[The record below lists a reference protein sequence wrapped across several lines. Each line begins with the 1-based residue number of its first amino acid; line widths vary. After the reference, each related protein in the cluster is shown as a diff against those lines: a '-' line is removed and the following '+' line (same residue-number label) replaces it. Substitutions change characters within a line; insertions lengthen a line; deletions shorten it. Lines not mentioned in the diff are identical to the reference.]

1 MRERDPFVACFSN
14 LQKLKT
20 ARACTPPPNP
30 NPMSTENG
38 YFWDNRPRKVRSG
51 RVTNFDRSDTRLGRL
66 SLPCC
71 YQDEPVSVAPPSPL
85 ARQPRWEGSAGSPAR
100 RSRHRVNLPPTDL
113 RCLTRDGDAPST
125 QGPSSPTRR
134 GRHHHQT
141 NLGLDASSSL
151 GALSTRAG
159 SPGAARPARVIVP
172 PSYPPGGATAVTRT
186 TPTPTALRDARSRWP
201 SIARDSSEPSNE
213 RRSRRRRRLHTQ
225 KI

>member
-1 MRERDPFVACFSN
+1 MIRSWLVFKFTKVADYSRVHAVAKPQSDVNRKWIF
-14 LQKLKT
+14 L
-20 ARACTPPPNP
+20 
-30 NPMSTENG
+30 
-38 YFWDNRPRKVRSG
+38 DNRPRKVRSG
-51 RVTNFDRSDTRLGRL
+51 RVTNFGRSDTRLGRL

-100 RSRHRVNLPPTDL
+100 RSRHRVNLPPTDS
-113 RCLTRDGDAPST
+113 RYLTRDGDAPST

-159 SPGAARPARVIVP
+159 SPGAARPARAAHSWGGWVVILVCGL
-172 PSYPPGGATAVTRT
+172 SGV
-186 TPTPTALRDARSRWP
+186 
-201 SIARDSSEPSNE
+201 IC
-213 RRSRRRRRLHTQ
+213 
-225 KI
+225 